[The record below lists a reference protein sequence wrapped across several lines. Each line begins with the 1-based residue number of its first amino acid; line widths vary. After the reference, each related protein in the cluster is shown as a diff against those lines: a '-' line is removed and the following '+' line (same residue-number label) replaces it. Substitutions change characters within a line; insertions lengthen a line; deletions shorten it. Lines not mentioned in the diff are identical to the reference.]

1 MCFMSLDF
9 RRRHLALAGIAAVC
23 FIAVV
28 VFSWL
33 PSRVPRYGVPTEI
46 VVQAEEIPPAL
57 ATSPSP
63 RTLRVC
69 ADPNNLPFSNARGE
83 GFENKLA
90 ELTATALGRQLQ
102 YYWQPQRRG
111 FIRSTLRAGTC
122 DVVMGTLAGSD
133 MVLTTRSYYRS
144 SYVFVSRQDRHF
156 GVRSFDD
163 PRLRRWRIGIQLT
176 GEDYGNPPPAQALAS
191 RHILQNVRGY
201 TVYGDYSKPNPQ
213 RNTIAAVLD
222 GTVDLAIV
230 WGPIAGYFGR
240 QAGPPL
246 DITTVS
252 PLQDGPNLPLAF
264 DISMAVRRDDE
275 PLAGALNTLIAQ
287 RRADIRRIL
296 EQFHVPLIATA
307 GRNPTCSLPEC
318 L

>member
-1 MCFMSLDF
+1 MSLDLS
-9 RRRHLALAGIAAVC
+9 RRHMALA
-23 FIAVV
+23 AVV
-28 VFSWL
+28 AVAVAVSAVSGVIR
-33 PSRVPRYGVPTEI
+33 PSSRAPRYGVPTEI
-46 VVQAEEIPPAL
+46 VVRAEEIPAAL

-90 ELTATALGRQLQ
+90 ELAANALGRQLQ

-122 DVVMGTLAGSD
+122 DAVMGMLAAPD
-133 MVLTTRSYYRS
+133 MVLSTRPYYRS
-144 SYVFVSRQDRHF
+144 SYVFVSQRDRHL

-163 PRLRRWRIGIQLT
+163 SRLEHWRIGIQIT

-201 TVYGDYSKPNPQ
+201 TVYGDYSRPNPQ
-213 RNTIAAVLD
+213 RSTIAAVLD
-222 GTVDLAIV
+222 GTVDVAIV

-240 QAGPPL
+240 QAGVPL
-246 DITTVS
+246 EITAVS
-252 PLQDGPNLPLAF
+252 PLRDVPTVPLAF
-264 DISMAVRRDDE
+264 DISMAVRRGDE
-275 PLAGALNTLIAQ
+275 PLAAALNTLIAQ
-287 RRADIRRIL
+287 RHADIRRIL
-296 EQFHVPLIATA
+296 DEFHVPLLNVTDAK
-307 GRNPTCSLPEC
+307 
-318 L
+318 